1 MITPMKKVTVLT
13 LVSHK
18 EETLKALREMEI
30 IHLTPL
36 QNAVGVSVNGAKG
49 AVARVQKAME
59 VVPDK
64 LRKGVTPAEK
74 GASGVTLVEEI
85 QTLISEKKNAEV
97 QLEQSQ
103 EELTKLGAFGNL
115 DPRTVKE
122 LAAKG
127 IFVRLYLADTSKDP
141 FEVEGE
147 CAYKHVFA
155 KDENGTYIAVFS
167 KGDAPAK
174 VTGAF
179 TEITMPQK
187 SLEEYRQI
195 EEVNCRR
202 RQTDSRSTG
211 PD

>member
-1 MITPMKKVTVLT
+1 MITPMKKVTILT
-13 LVSHK
+13 LASHK

-36 QNAVGVSVNGAKG
+36 QNAAGASVNGAKG

-85 QTLISEKKNAEV
+85 QTLITDKKNAEI
-97 QLEQSQ
+97 QLEQAK
-103 EELTKLGAFGNL
+103 EELEKLHAFGNL

-127 IFVRLYLADTSKDP
+127 GLQDRPSQKQAGQSVHP
-141 FEVEGE
+141 Q
-147 CAYKHVFA
+147 
-155 KDENGTYIAVFS
+155 
-167 KGDAPAK
+167 
-174 VTGAF
+174 
-179 TEITMPQK
+179 QK
-187 SLEEYRQI
+187 SSCSIPL
-195 EEVNCRR
+195 
-202 RQTDSRSTG
+202 RSFDILRAT
-211 PD
+211 

>member
-13 LVSHK
+13 LSSRK

-36 QNAVGVSVNGAKG
+36 QNAAGVSVNGAKS

-64 LRKGVTPAEK
+64 LRKGVTPATK

-85 QTLISEKKNAEV
+85 QTLISDKKNAEI
-97 QLEQSQ
+97 QLEQAK
-103 EELTKLGAFGNL
+103 EELEKLGAFGNL

-127 IFVRLYLADTSKDP
+127 IIVRLYLADVSKEP
-141 FEVEGE
+141 FEVEDKG
-147 CAYKHVFA
+147 AYKHVFC
-155 KDENGTYIAVFS
+155 KNENGTYVAVIN
-167 KGDAPAK
+167 KGDTPAK
-174 VTGAF
+174 VKGSF
-179 TEITMPQK
+179 TEIAMPLK
-187 SLEEYRQI
+187 SLRIPTDRRGIEYDDF
-195 EEVNCRR
+195 C
-202 RQTDSRSTG
+202 S
-211 PD
+211 